1 MRDELT
7 RKMNAIRSE
16 MLTLVQASTATTLRT
31 QRELMIGAAA
41 LTALATILG
50 LAVSLLVSAGMMR
63 PVRRLLEGTRAI
75 EAGHLDQMLQVTS
88 RDEIGVLT
96 GAFNRMVEQLRL
108 KERIRETFG
117 KYIDPQVVEGLIDR
131 PALATSGQRRVM
143 TTLFCDLKGFTNISE
158 GMTPQGLIKVM
169 NRYLS
174 TMSEPIRTQHGVI
187 DKYIGDA
194 IMAYWGPPF
203 NDDAD
208 QARLACLAATDMV
221 ARLAPLRAE
230 LPEILGVRNVP
241 SLDIR
246 IGVATGEALVGSIG
260 SELMM
265 SYTIMGNSV
274 NLASR
279 LEGANKVY
287 GTRVLASEATVKAAV
302 SDVEVREVDR
312 IVVLGQKE
320 PQAVFE
326 VMARKGEL
334 TAAQAELRAC
344 FSDALAAYRA
354 KQWEKA
360 RTGFVA
366 ALAIVPNDGPSVTLL
381 KRLDTLQSANLAED
395 WDGAWHMDQK

>member
-1 MRDELT
+1 
-7 RKMNAIRSE
+7 MNAVRSD
-16 MLTLVQASTATTLRT
+16 MLTLVRASTATTLRK
-31 QRELMIGAAA
+31 QREVMIVAMA
-41 LTALATILG
+41 LTGFATLLG
-50 LAVSLLVSAGMMR
+50 LAFSLMVSAGMMR
-63 PVRRLLEGTRAI
+63 PVRRLLEGTRAV
-75 EAGHLDQMLQVTS
+75 EEGHLDQTLLITS
-88 RDEIGVLT
+88 KDEIGRLT

-158 GMTPQGLIKVM
+158 GMTPQGLVKIM

-174 TMSEPIRTQHGVI
+174 TMSAPIRTQHGVI

-221 ARLAPLRAE
+221 ARLASLRAE
-230 LPEILGVRNVP
+230 LREILGVRNVP
-241 SLDIR
+241 PLDIR

-265 SYTIMGNSV
+265 SYTIMGDSV

-287 GTRVLASEATVKAAV
+287 GTRVLASEATAKAAA

-344 FSDALAAYRA
+344 FSEALAAYRA

-366 ALAIVPNDGPSVTLL
+366 ALAVVPNDGPSVTLL

>member
-1 MRDELT
+1 
-7 RKMNAIRSE
+7 
-16 MLTLVQASTATTLRT
+16 
-31 QRELMIGAAA
+31 MI
-41 LTALATILG
+41 
-50 LAVSLLVSAGMMR
+50 
-63 PVRRLLEGTRAI
+63 
-75 EAGHLDQMLQVTS
+75 
-88 RDEIGVLT
+88 
-96 GAFNRMVEQLRL
+96 EQLRR

-143 TTLFCDLKGFTNISE
+143 TTLFCDLVGFTSISE
-158 GMTPQGLIKVM
+158 GMTPQGLVKIM

-174 TMSEPIRTQHGVI
+174 TMSGPIRTQRGVI

-208 QARLACLAATDMV
+208 QARLACFAALDMV
-221 ARLAPLRAE
+221 ALLPSLRAE

-241 SLDIR
+241 PLDIR

-265 SYTIMGNSV
+265 SYTIMGDSV

-287 GTRVLASEATVKAAV
+287 GTRVLAAEATAKAADP
-302 SDVEVREVDR
+302 DVELREVDW

-334 TAAQAELRAC
+334 TPVQAELRAR
-344 FSDALAAYRA
+344 FSEALAAYRA
-354 KQWEKA
+354 KQWETA
-360 RTGFVA
+360 RRSFVA
-366 ALAIVPNDGPSVTLL
+366 ALAVVPNDGPSVTLL
-381 KRLDTLQSANLAED
+381 NRLDVLQPANLAED
-395 WDGAWHMDQK
+395 RDGAWHLDQK